1 MIVFDHVGL
10 RVGVWGTDGAR
21 EERDL
26 LRGIDVSLPERR
38 VVFIGANG
46 SGKSTLLRTINGLA
60 QVTSGRVLVNDVDVS
75 VDARRARSMVGFVF
89 TDPLSQLVAPTP
101 VDDLALSLRRQHR
114 DRRSRREAALA
125 VLRERHL
132 EKLADQSIYD
142 LSGGERQQVALAG
155 VLATNPQIVV
165 ADEPTTLLD
174 LRARNRV
181 QAELLSLD
189 QQLVYATHELDFAAQ
204 ADRALVIDQGRVAFD
219 GDPSHAID
227 TYRRMMA

>member
-1 MIVFDHVGL
+1 MIVFDNVGL
-10 RVGVWGTDGAR
+10 RVGVWGPEGTR
-21 EERDL
+21 QERDL
-26 LRGIDVSLPERR
+26 LRGIAVSLPEQR

-75 VDARRARSMVGFVF
+75 TDAKRARSMVGFVF

-101 VDDLALSLRRQHR
+101 VDDLALSLRRTHR
-114 DRRSRREAALA
+114 DRRTRREAALT

-132 EKLADQSIYD
+132 GQLADQSIYD

-204 ADRALVIDQGRVAFD
+204 ADRALVIDDGRVVFD
-219 GDPSHAID
+219 GAPSHAID
-227 TYRRMMA
+227 TYRTMMA